1 MGLPGKCPTFLTLV
15 HCFIMELT
23 NRLWFLLITT
33 ELKLT
38 ADKIIFLRKIIYL
51 GVLGLCCCLVFSLVA
66 SSGSCS
72 LVVVHGLPIAVDS
85 LAAKHGL

>member
-1 MGLPGKCPTFLTLV
+1 MGLPGKSPTLLTLV

-66 SSGSCS
+66 SSGGCC
-72 LVVVHGLPIAVDS
+72 LVVVHGILVVLSCCRAWAV
-85 LAAKHGL
+85 